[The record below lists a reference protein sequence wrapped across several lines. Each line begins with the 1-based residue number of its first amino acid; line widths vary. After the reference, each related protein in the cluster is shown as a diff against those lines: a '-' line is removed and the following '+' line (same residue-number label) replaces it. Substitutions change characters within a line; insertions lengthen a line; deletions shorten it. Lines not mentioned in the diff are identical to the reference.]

1 MQLIW
6 FLIGFI
12 GIEVFATLIH
22 KYLMHGPLWFI
33 HESHHRPKGRFEL
46 NDLFAVLFGG
56 IGVWL
61 LVSGSLAA
69 FDSRFWMGLG
79 ISVYGGVYFYLH
91 DVLVHRRAGKAKTP
105 EWAYIKALRHAH
117 RMHHKHVNKLP
128 SESYGLLLFSWR
140 YFKEV
145 RENAALKPKA

>member
-1 MQLIW
+1 MQILW
-6 FLIGFI
+6 FFAGFI

-61 LVSGSLAA
+61 LVVGIQAG
-69 FDSRFWMGLG
+69 FDYRFWIGTG
-79 ISVYGGVYFYLH
+79 ISVYGLVYFYLH
-91 DVLVHRRAGKAKTP
+91 DVLVHRRTGTAKTP
-105 EWAYIKALRHAH
+105 EIAYIKALRHAH

-140 YFKEV
+140 YFQEV
-145 RENAALKPKA
+145 KQTRPQSVK

>member
-12 GIEVFATLIH
+12 GIELFATLIH

>member
-1 MQLIW
+1 MQVLW
-6 FLIGFI
+6 FIAGFV
-12 GIEVFATLIH
+12 GIEVLATLIH

-33 HESHHRPKGRFEL
+33 HETHHRPKGKFEL

-61 LVSGSLAA
+61 LVSGSLAQ
-69 FDSRFWMGLG
+69 FDFRFWMGLG

-105 EWAYIKALRHAH
+105 EWTYIKALRHAH

-128 SESYGLLLFSWR
+128 SESYGLLFFSWR
-140 YFKEV
+140 YF
-145 RENAALKPKA
+145 REAMQTSAGKG

>member
-1 MQLIW
+1 MQVLW
-6 FLIGFI
+6 FFAGFV
-12 GIEVFATLIH
+12 GIEVLATLIH

-33 HESHHRPKGRFEL
+33 HETHHRPKGKFEL

-61 LVSGSLAA
+61 LVSGSLAQ
-69 FDSRFWMGLG
+69 FDFRFWMGLG

-128 SESYGLLLFSWR
+128 SESYGLLFFSWR
-140 YFKEV
+140 YF
-145 RENAALKPKA
+145 REAMQASSVKTQ

>member
-1 MQLIW
+1 MQVLW
-6 FLIGFI
+6 FFAGFL
-12 GIEVFATLIH
+12 GIEVLATLIH

-33 HESHHRPKGRFEL
+33 HETHHRPKGKFEL

-61 LVSGSLAA
+61 LVSGSLDQ
-69 FDSRFWMGLG
+69 FDFRFWMGLG

-128 SESYGLLLFSWR
+128 SESYGLLFFSWR
-140 YFKEV
+140 YF
-145 RENAALKPKA
+145 REAMQAPAGKG

>member
-1 MQLIW
+1 MQVLW
-6 FLIGFI
+6 FIAGFV
-12 GIEVFATLIH
+12 GIEVLATLIH

-33 HESHHRPKGRFEL
+33 HETHHRPKGKFEL

-61 LVSGSLAA
+61 LVSGSLAQ
-69 FDSRFWMGLG
+69 FDFRFWMGLG

-105 EWAYIKALRHAH
+105 EWAYIRALRHAH

-128 SESYGLLLFSWR
+128 SESYGLLFFSWR
-140 YFKEV
+140 YF
-145 RENAALKPKA
+145 REAMQASSAKTQ

>member
-1 MQLIW
+1 MQVLW
-6 FLIGFI
+6 FIAGFV
-12 GIEVFATLIH
+12 GIEVLATLIH

-33 HESHHRPKGRFEL
+33 HETHHRPKGKFEL

-61 LVSGSLAA
+61 LVSGSLAQ
-69 FDSRFWMGLG
+69 FDFRFWMGLG

-105 EWAYIKALRHAH
+105 EWAYIRALRHAH

-128 SESYGLLLFSWR
+128 SESYGLLFFSWR
-140 YFKEV
+140 YFREV
-145 RENAALKPKA
+145 MQASSVKTQ